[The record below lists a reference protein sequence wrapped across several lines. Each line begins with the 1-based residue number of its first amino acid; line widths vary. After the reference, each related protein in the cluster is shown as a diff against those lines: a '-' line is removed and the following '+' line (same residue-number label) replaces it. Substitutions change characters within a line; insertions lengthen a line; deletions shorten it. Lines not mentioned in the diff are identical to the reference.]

1 MGIVS
6 IKLDSDQ
13 YPKDIIDPAN
23 GKLILLDGREIELY
37 PKEEKT
43 DKVIGSDLRLDS
55 SGIYLRLGEKTKIEE
70 DNFDKMIEKQYNHQ
84 IFFENAWF
92 FLEHAEIILKDSRMY
107 LAPVKIQNGIAY
119 TGTSGFQ
126 HPTLGIYLEWWLNFR
141 EAAIDG
147 NGNPIWYISGSPLSG
162 NNCCKAATMEGN
174 SVKINQRTSFSN
186 IWSSFCKVNNR
197 YNEVKLNYESYSL
210 EEVLIRLRGE
220 GYLFRIQEL
229 KYELRER
236 ERRQEIARLRF
247 SIEMLSK
254 KLSKNIAKNKQLEMH
269 HNKLAIK
276 DFMAQYSRLQKEYEE
291 VHAVYLKKYKD
302 LKHQLHNG
310 SLESDYHYL
319 LSVISRDTRKKKH
332 EMSDLANKF
341 MLEIFG
347 KNPNSVSL
355 KDVLKYAKHNL

>member
-6 IKLDSDQ
+6 IKLDSDK

-23 GKLILLDGREIELY
+23 GKLVLLDGSEIELY
-37 PKEEKT
+37 PKE
-43 DKVIGSDLRLDS
+43 G
-55 SGIYLRLGEKTKIEE
+55 KTK
-70 DNFDKMIEKQYNHQ
+70 KMIESVLSLDTSGTYLSLGGKPKIEHEDFDIRIEIQYNHH

-92 FLEHAEIILKDSRMY
+92 FLEHAETILNDSRMY
-107 LAPVKIQNGIAY
+107 LAPVKVQNGVAY

-126 HPTLGIYLEWWLNFR
+126 HPTLGIYLEWWLNFK
-141 EAAIDG
+141 EAAIDA

-162 NNCCKAATMEGN
+162 SNCCKAATMEGD
-174 SVKINQRTSFSN
+174 SVKINQRTPFLE
-186 IWSSFCKVNNR
+186 IWTSFCKVNNR
-197 YNEVKLNYESYSL
+197 YNDVKLNYEAYSL
-210 EEVLIRLRGE
+210 EEVLIKLRGE

-236 ERRQEIARLRF
+236 ERRQEIASLRF
-247 SIEMLSK
+247 TIEMLSK
-254 KLSKNIAKNKQLEMH
+254 KLSMNIAKNKQLEMH
-269 HNKLAIK
+269 HNKFAIK

-302 LKHQLHNG
+302 LKHQLHKG

-319 LSVISRDTRKKKH
+319 LSVISKDTRTKKH
-332 EMSDLANKF
+332 EMSNLANKF